1 MREMQADSL
10 SMEIN
15 DKFKDSVQ
23 KDIYVGEAFSVVL
36 DLIGRKSTENPNK

>member
-1 MREMQADSL
+1 MQTDSL

-15 DKFKDSVQ
+15 TKFKDSIQ

-36 DLIGRKSTENPNK
+36 DLIGLKSTVSANK